1 MAKLKLTKPSTIKIL
16 YQMLYDMHRIFTK
29 NDLMYWADGGTLL
42 GAVRHKGIIPW
53 DDDLDVGILSKDI
66 RKFLRLKNQ
75 FKKCGY
81 SICEVWF
88 GYKIYFTGRKKVK
101 AEGETQCYSFPFID
115 ILPYRKFSDGVYRLS
130 RKIAREHWPKE
141 IWPTQCLFPIK
152 EYKFGSYKIF
162 GPNDYKK
169 YFNRYYGKD
178 WNKIAYREYDHQAE
192 ISIDKVKVKLTK
204 QMRQPAK
211 PIIKVRNKRCI
222 KC

>member
-1 MAKLKLTKPSTIKIL
+1 MPKLKLTKPSTIKIL

-29 NDLMYWADGGTLL
+29 NDLTYWVDAGTLL
-42 GAVRHKGIIPW
+42 GAVRHKGVIPW

-66 RKFLRLKNQ
+66 KKFLRLKNQ

-88 GYKIYFTGRKKVK
+88 GYKIYYTKRKKVK

-115 ILPYRKFSDGVYRLS
+115 VFIYKKISGNKYHFS
-130 RKIAREHWPKE
+130 RKAARETWPKE
-141 IWPTQCLFPIK
+141 TWYKQNLFPLK
-152 EYKFGSYKIF
+152 KYQFGSYKVF
-162 GPNDYKK
+162 GPNK
-169 YFNRYYGKD
+169 YINHFNRYFGKD